1 MKLGTMKAVDLH
13 RILTN
18 GAAFASPDITLHP
31 INVVRME
38 FAGADVLAVATD
50 RFRIG
55 VSHAVRY
62 YGVDTAVSL
71 PLSDMS
77 HAVRYSGE
85 DTAVSLPLSDAVEL
99 ARMARTTK
107 TAANWRTVTIDIDG
121 NVALFAFSDGRSHA
135 IVVQE
140 GEFVRWRQFF
150 PESGSGRARA
160 TTAFTAGYLAS
171 FGRVLSGDGAGRI
184 TVFSHDDM
192 HGIGQKPMTI
202 TIGEH
207 FVGVL
212 LPVKLSEDDPREWRR
227 PVWLEGA

>member
-1 MKLGTMKAVDLH
+1 MTTKLGAMKAVDLH

-38 FAGADVLAVATD
+38 FAGTDVLTVATD

-55 VSHAVRY
+55 VSHAVRV
-62 YGVDTAVSL
+62 GGEDVAVSL
-71 PLSDMS
+71 PL
-77 HAVRYSGE
+77 A
-85 DTAVSLPLSDAVEL
+85 DAVEL
-99 ARMARTTK
+99 AKMARTLK
-107 TAANWRTVTIDIDG
+107 NAANWRTVTIDIDG
-121 NVALFAFSDGRSHA
+121 NVALFTFSDGRSHA
-135 IVVQE
+135 IVLQDS
-140 GEFVRWRQFF
+140 EFVRWRQFF

-171 FGRVLSGDGAGRI
+171 FGKVLSGDGAGRI

-192 HGIGQKPMTI
+192 HGTGQKPMTI

-212 LPVKLSEDDPREWRR
+212 LPVKLGEDDPREWRR
-227 PVWLEGA
+227 PAWL